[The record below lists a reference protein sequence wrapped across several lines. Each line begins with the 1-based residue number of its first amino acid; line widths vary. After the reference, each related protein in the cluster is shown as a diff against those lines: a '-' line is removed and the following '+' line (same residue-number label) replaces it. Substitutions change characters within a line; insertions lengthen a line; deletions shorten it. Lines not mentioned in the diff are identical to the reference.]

1 MKEQDGRRAPGSD
14 SPGQDDT
21 YVLEDTG
28 ESLEDFDVSE
38 LDVAEA
44 AAGEAASASTG
55 PADQDLVQENQKL
68 KDQLMR
74 RLAEFENFRKRSERE
89 KSDYYKY
96 ALTDVMRE
104 LVPVLDN
111 FERALSTQSAGNDV
125 PAEFL
130 TGIEM
135 ISRQLTDILQRSG
148 VRVLGEANVPFDP
161 AIHEAVMR
169 VEDLSV
175 PAQTV
180 VEILQKGY
188 FLNDRLIRP
197 ALVKVAVGGPEK
209 PKQQSDT

>member
-1 MKEQDGRRAPGSD
+1 MKEQDDRSTPGSD

-38 LDVAEA
+38 VDVAEA
-44 AAGEAASASTG
+44 AAGQAASVSPG
-55 PADQDLVQENQKL
+55 PADHNLVQENQKL

-74 RLAEFENFRKRSERE
+74 RMAEFENFRKRSERE

-148 VRVLGEANVPFDP
+148 VRVLGEANVAFDP

-169 VEDLSV
+169 VEDPSV

-180 VEILQKGY
+180 VEVLQKGY

-209 PKQQSDT
+209 PKQQSDP

>member
-1 MKEQDGRRAPGSD
+1 MKEKDDRGVPGGD
-14 SPGQDDT
+14 PPGQDDT

-38 LDVAEA
+38 VDVAET
-44 AAGEAASASTG
+44 AAGQAASASRS
-55 PADQDLVQENQKL
+55 PADQDLALENQKL

-74 RLAEFENFRKRSERE
+74 RMAEFENFRKRSERE

-111 FERALSTQSAGNDV
+111 FERALASAGNDV
-125 PAEFL
+125 PVEFL

-169 VEDLSV
+169 VEDPSV

-180 VEILQKGY
+180 VEVLQKGY

-197 ALVKVAVGGPEK
+197 ALVKVAVGGSEK

>member
-1 MKEQDGRRAPGSD
+1 MKQQDGRSTPGSD

-38 LDVAEA
+38 LDVAEV
-44 AAGEAASASTG
+44 AAGEAASTSPG

-111 FERALSTQSAGNDV
+111 FERALSSAGNDV

-148 VRVLGEANVPFDP
+148 VRILGEANVPFDP

-175 PAQTV
+175 PAQRV
-180 VEILQKGY
+180 VEVLQKGY

-197 ALVKVAVGGPEK
+197 ALVKVAVGGPDK